1 MQQYTGFFI
10 MLALILIVIILNRY
24 LYIWAKAVIVAY
36 YAVVSYVFITV
47 KNKIDTQYENVLPV
61 PDAYWDKNS
70 GWVDKIADFLFW
82 PLLGILLFIYYK
94 WFTSVYSKRAKIL
107 VLLSLIPVGA
117 IFLFLTF
124 MFVFAYGY
132 RP

>member
-1 MQQYTGFFI
+1 MHHYTGFFI

-24 LYIWAKAVIVAY
+24 LYIWVKAVIVAY

-47 KNKIDTQYENVLPV
+47 KNKIDHHYEDIRPV
-61 PDAYWDKNS
+61 PTAYWDKNS
-70 GWVDKIADFLFW
+70 GWVDKITGFLFW
-82 PLLGILLFIYYK
+82 PLLGILLFIYFK
-94 WFTSVYSKRAKIL
+94 WFMSVQSRKEKLL

-124 MFVFAYGY
+124 IFNFAYGY